1 MEQQHTAV
9 RYEDDWQQA
18 EAAAVAAAV
27 GQVQKL
33 AAHASV
39 AHALSHATRGTRAK
53 RITPDEWELKGGQR
67 WKKGKKMFETIARL
81 ENDAVPITSTHVVGN
96 KLARPSLSL
105 SRARERSL
113 LPRYSFP
120 FFYNVHVRDVHGPE
134 SKHAR

>member
-1 MEQQHTAV
+1 MEQQQHTAV

-18 EAAAVAAAV
+18 EAAVAAAV

-67 WKKGKKMFETIARL
+67 WKRKKKWL
-81 ENDAVPITSTHVVGN
+81 
-96 KLARPSLSL
+96 KQ
-105 SRARERSL
+105 L
-113 LPRYSFP
+113 L
-120 FFYNVHVRDVHGPE
+120 V
-134 SKHAR
+134 